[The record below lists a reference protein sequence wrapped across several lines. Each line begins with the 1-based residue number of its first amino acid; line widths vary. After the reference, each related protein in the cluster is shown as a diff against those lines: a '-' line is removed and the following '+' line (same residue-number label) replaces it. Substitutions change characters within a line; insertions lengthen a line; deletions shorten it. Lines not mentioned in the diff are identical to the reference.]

1 MGKFQHES
9 VGKGK
14 YDDSDTTWVL
24 LNLILVSHDY
34 TYIIYLH
41 DQLKVMVYQRIIQE
55 KFERIKNNTY
65 C

>member
-41 DQLKVMVYQRIIQE
+41 DQLKVMVYQRIIT
-55 KFERIKNNTY
+55 I
-65 C
+65 